1 MRVRLCILWFAVTS
15 LLASCASNSKTIPV
29 QGSAADVAQLAGEW
43 SGEYHAASSGRS
55 GLISF
60 KLEAGA
66 DSASGDVLMFTR
78 QRAELANP
86 DRPNAGPLPPQGL
99 TIRFVNTANG
109 VVSGR
114 LDPYTDPECSCQV
127 ETVFEGQLRDSTIVG
142 HYTAR
147 RSGTTNMTGEWKVT
161 RKK

>member
-1 MRVRLCILWFAVTS
+1 MRVRFWILSFAVVWS
-15 LLASCASNSKTIPV
+15 LVSCASSSKEIPV
-29 QGSAADVAQLAGEW
+29 SGSDADVSQLVGEW

-60 KLEAGA
+60 KLEAEA

-86 DRPNAGPLPPQGL
+86 GRPNIGPTLPQGL
-99 TIRFVNTANG
+99 TIRFVNAANG
-109 VVSGR
+109 MVSGR

-127 ETVFEGQLRDSTIVG
+127 ETVFEGQLHDSTITG

-147 RSGTTNMTGEWKVT
+147 RSGTTTMTGDWKVT